1 MTKIKMQK
9 YEIIKELGSGSYGK
23 VYLAK
28 VKKSGEQVALKEIE
42 ITLLD
47 DQAKLKAFEEV
58 QLLSSLEH
66 PNIVA
71 HRESFQDNGKFYIA
85 MEYVDGGDLSDK
97 ISSRKTPFSEDEI
110 LKIFIQICFALKYI
124 HEKKVVH
131 RDIKPQNVFL
141 THLGIVKLGDFG
153 VARAL
158 EGTQDMCK
166 TVIGTPYYLS
176 PEVWSNQ
183 PYSTKTDIWSL
194 GCILYELCMLNRPFN
209 GRSPQQLFAAVIRG
223 HYNKVSMKY
232 TSALRKLIDS
242 MLNPNPDA
250 RPSAAE
256 ILQLPFIQARS
267 KKMVEE
273 NQNQLKNVN
282 IIARKD
288 KSPKRHNAQSPQRKK
303 TVNLKPVPETPE
315 DPLPLPDEEP
325 PRWAQRGPALQRS
338 DPIVVEEEDQPEP
351 NEWDDLKTFTE
362 QLRDSISNAPSYDAD
377 ASLPK
382 DKASAITEVD
392 AIMASLSSIQPM
404 LISMLEDNILNED
417 QESCQEFI
425 EIFAQSDPQ
434 TVEKMRRLVKIKKMF
449 GL

>member
-1 MTKIKMQK
+1 MQK

-28 VKKSGEQVALKEIE
+28 IKKSGEQVALKEIE
-42 ITLLD
+42 MSLLD
-47 DQAKLKAFEEV
+47 EQAKSKAFEEV
-58 QLLSSLEH
+58 QLLSSLQH

-97 ISSRKTPFSEDEI
+97 ISNRKTPFTEDEV

-194 GCILYELCMLNRPFN
+194 GCILYELCTLNRPFN
-209 GRSPQQLFAAVIRG
+209 GRSPQQLFAAIIRG
-223 HYNKVSMKY
+223 HYNKVSTKY
-232 TSALRKLIDS
+232 SAAIRKLIDS
-242 MLNPNPDA
+242 MLNPDANA
-250 RPSAAE
+250 RPTAAD
-256 ILQLPFIQARS
+256 ILQLPFIQAKS

-273 NQNQLKNVN
+273 NQDQLKNVN

-288 KSPKRHNAQSPQRKK
+288 KSPKRHQSPQRKK
-303 TVNLKPVPETPE
+303 TVNLKPVPETPDN

-325 PRWAQRGPALQRS
+325 PRWAQRGPALQKS
-338 DPIVVEEEDQPEP
+338 DPIIVEEEDQPEP

-362 QLRDSISNAPSYDAD
+362 QLRDSISNSTTYVAD
-377 ASLPK
+377 ASLPH
-382 DKASAITEVD
+382 DKQSAQAEID
-392 AIMASLSSIQPM
+392 SIMASLSSIQPM
-404 LISMLEDNILNED
+404 LISMLEDNIINED

-434 TVEKMRRLVKIKKMF
+434 TVEKMRRVVKIKKMF
-449 GL
+449 DL